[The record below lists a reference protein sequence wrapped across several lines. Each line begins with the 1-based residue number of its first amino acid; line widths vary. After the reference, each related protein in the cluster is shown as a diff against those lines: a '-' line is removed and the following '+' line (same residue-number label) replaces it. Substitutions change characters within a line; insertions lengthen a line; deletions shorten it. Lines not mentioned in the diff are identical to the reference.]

1 MKKIIVMVFLSM
13 MFLSCETKI
22 SLDEENH
29 LSKYE
34 KALSLAK
41 EKSKI
46 VILKLTSDDCHFCKK
61 MDREVMGNR
70 EILAFLKK
78 NFILVEIDVKKEK
91 LPLGLKYKVTP
102 TFFFVNKN
110 EKVISKIQGSWN
122 KKDFTELLE
131 MVLKKVKGEER

>member
-1 MKKIIVMVFLSM
+1 MKKIVVMVFLSM
-13 MFLSCETKI
+13 MVLSCENKI
-22 SLDEENH
+22 SVNENPS
-29 LSKYE
+29 LSKYK
-34 KALSLAK
+34 KALSLVK
-41 EKSKI
+41 ESSKI
-46 VILKLTSDDCHFCKK
+46 MMLKLTSTDCHFCKK
-61 MDREVMGNR
+61 MDREVMENR
-70 EILAFLKK
+70 EVLAFLKK